1 MKTKNKLVYL
11 KYYEC
16 PQVAIDF
23 RTGKAQER
31 PKYIDHD
38 ILILQELEKSFVGT
52 PYRGQIYYAET
63 LARITFRNE
72 KWYWSIEPRIE
83 CDQEPLI
90 STANLARN
98 YAIEHEDN
106 VPSYYWLRTLYKTEE
121 VYK

>member
-1 MKTKNKLVYL
+1 MKSKNKLVYL

-23 RTGKAQER
+23 RTGKAQEC
-31 PKYIDHD
+31 PKYINHD
-38 ILILQELEKSFVGT
+38 ILLLQELEKSSVGT

-63 LARITFRNE
+63 LARITFRDG
-72 KWYWSIEPRIE
+72 KWYWSMEPRIE

-90 STANLARN
+90 KMANLARN
-98 YAIEHEDN
+98 HAIRHEDN
-106 VPSYYWLRTLYKTEE
+106 VHEFYWLKATYKMEE